1 MRASGDIHT
10 RRIEVDPSRAKR
22 MVADAAYQRFLEAT
36 KKKQLAEAVSQQQV
50 QLLTSCG
57 FKLLEFSSDAC
68 FSRCLQYD
76 LEVMQFDKDLLE
88 TMIKTQLTKDSLKE
102 SLDRQVAE
110 LSTRRKQR
118 EFLPMCGCC
127 SLVQQH

>member
-50 QLLTSCG
+50 RLASFTRL
-57 FKLLEFSSDAC
+57 
-68 FSRCLQYD
+68 
-76 LEVMQFDKDLLE
+76 
-88 TMIKTQLTKDSLKE
+88 
-102 SLDRQVAE
+102 QVA
-110 LSTRRKQR
+110 R
-118 EFLPMCGCC
+118 
-127 SLVQQH
+127 VQL